1 MNTTGFNKNTTSFI
15 KDNKFQVDINQ
26 LLSFLFPP
34 ELQHPLTAG
43 RLYLFGNCGPLDEN
57 GQVNISL
64 LRLLLILMFIY
75 QLRTGYK
82 GNRILL
88 DYELEEQCVQY
99 EREDIIRIYQQPGSG
114 GIGLLTSAEQEAIIA
129 QADGHLK
136 KAKGKA
142 MLPRL
147 TKQDVI
153 DIFEDLPR
161 DANGCF
167 SFHEAQKK
175 IHEFREMRIKEY
187 KLVYPSIGGKK
198 SKETNDSTMNKQTQQ
213 PTEKSVQST
222 ALSLNNNK
230 SKKPVRKSR
239 VSDIVAPQTMFM
251 RDKGNSNADMVE
263 QTMKY
268 LKKYAY
274 KITDIDNKAGAE
286 LTYNIRLLREIEPRC
301 KDPYKGKREQWDEQS
316 QFVKGY
322 GMGSKVDC
330 IPSSSTYHQ
339 KFTKYQFSNIV
350 VRNSVI

>member
-1 MNTTGFNKNTTSFI
+1 MNTTGINKSTGSYI

-26 LLSFLFPP
+26 LLGFLFPP

-43 RLYLFGNCGPLDEN
+43 RLYLFGDCGPLDEN
-57 GQVNISL
+57 G
-64 LRLLLILMFIY
+64 

-114 GIGLLTSAEQEAIIA
+114 GIGLLTFAEQEAIIA

-147 TKQDVI
+147 SKQDII

-161 DANGCF
+161 DSNGCF
-167 SFHEAQKK
+167 SFHEGQKK

-187 KLVYPSIGGKK
+187 KLVYPSIGGGKK
-198 SKETNDSTMNKQTQQ
+198 KEGSQTGTQTAQ
-213 PTEKSVQST
+213 TGTKTQSQSQT
-222 ALSLNNNK
+222 GTQALATK
-230 SKKPVRKSR
+230 TKKPIRKSR

-251 RDKGNSNADMVE
+251 RNKGNSNADLVE

-268 LKKYAY
+268 LSKHAF
-274 KITDIDNKAGAE
+274 KITDIDRPSGAE
-286 LTYNIRLLREIEPRC
+286 MTYNIRLLREVEPRC
-301 KDPYKGKREQWDEQS
+301 KDPYPKGNRDPWDEQS
-316 QFVKGY
+316 QYVKGY
-322 GMGSKVDC
+322 GIGSKVDC
-330 IPSSSTYHQ
+330 TPSSSTYHQ
-339 KFTKYQFSNIV
+339 KFTKY
-350 VRNSVI
+350 

>member
-1 MNTTGFNKNTTSFI
+1 MNTTGINKNTTSFI
-15 KDNKFQVDINQ
+15 KDNKFQVDLNQ
-26 LLSFLFPP
+26 LISFLFPP

-57 GQVNISL
+57 G
-64 LRLLLILMFIY
+64 

-114 GIGLLTSAEQEAIIA
+114 GIGLLTSTEHEAIIA

-153 DIFEDLPR
+153 DLFEDLPR
-161 DANGCF
+161 DANGYF

-175 IHEFREMRIKEY
+175 IYEFREMRIKEY

-198 SKETNDSTMNKQTQQ
+198 KEGGTQSGIQTGTQPQSDMSGHSKSLAL
-213 PTEKSVQST
+213 T
-222 ALSLNNNK
+222 ATKN
-230 SKKPVRKSR
+230 KKPIRKSR
-239 VSDIVAPQTMFM
+239 VSDIVAPPTMFM
-251 RDKGNSNADMVE
+251 KDKGNSNADMVE

-268 LKKYAY
+268 LSKHAY
-274 KITDIDNKAGAE
+274 KITDIDRKAGAE
-286 LTYNIRLLREIEPRC
+286 MTYNIRLLREIEPRC

-316 QFVKGY
+316 QYVSGY
-322 GMGSKVDC
+322 GIGSKVDC
-330 IPSSSTYHQ
+330 TPSSSTYHQ
-339 KFTKYQFSNIV
+339 KFTKY
-350 VRNSVI
+350 